1 MEFNKKNILRFFFQ
15 YYSYLLNVWLMI
27 LNIFPPF
34 LRNIFLKI
42 MLKKVGKNVFIDYG
56 VYFRF
61 PSKVMLDD
69 EITVGY
75 GTKFFPSFHNKLS
88 LIHICSNVRIGPNVS
103 FNAAG
108 HDYRYLH
115 LPDVGGGITVNKN
128 VWIGANS
135 VVLQNVTIGEGAVV
149 ASGSV
154 VTKDVEPYTIVGG
167 IPAKFIK
174 KREVI
179 QND

>member
-1 MEFNKKNILRFFFQ
+1 MAFNNKKNLLRFLFQ
-15 YYSYLLNVWLMI
+15 YYSYLLNIWLII
-27 LNIFPPF
+27 LNILPPF
-34 LRNIFLKI
+34 LRNLFLKV

-61 PSKVMLDD
+61 PSKIELDN
-69 EITVGY
+69 EITIGY
-75 GTKFFPSFHNKLS
+75 GTKFFPSFHNKAS

-115 LPDVGGGITVNKN
+115 LPDSGDGIIVNKN

-135 VVLQNVTIGEGAVV
+135 VVLQGVEIGEGAII
-149 ASGSV
+149 AAGSI
-154 VTKDVEPYTIVGG
+154 VTKNVDPYTIVGG

-174 KREVI
+174 KREFT
-179 QND
+179 Q